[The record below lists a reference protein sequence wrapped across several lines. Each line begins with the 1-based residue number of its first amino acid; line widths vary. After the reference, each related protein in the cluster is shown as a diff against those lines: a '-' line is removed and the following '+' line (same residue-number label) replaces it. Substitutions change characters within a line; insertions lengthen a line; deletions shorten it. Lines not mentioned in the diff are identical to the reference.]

1 MGLSFLAPLF
11 FAGLAALAIPVLI
24 HLTYRQKATV
34 VPFPSLMFVQKVP
47 FKSMRRQKIRHWL
60 LFLLRCAA
68 LVLLVLAFARP
79 FFNQAS
85 IAATLSGASR
95 EVVILLD
102 NSHSMSYGDRWE
114 RATREARRVIAG
126 LTPSDRA
133 SLVVFSDA
141 AQLAVRSTPEPS
153 VLNGTLD
160 VITPT
165 RRGTRYAPAIGIA
178 QQLLSETDQAARE
191 VVLIT
196 DYQKSGW
203 DAEQAAQL
211 PEGTNLIGIDVAGE
225 ESSNLSVASLILQRE
240 PAEQGEQVTVSARL
254 VNQGADPVDAFE
266 AILEIEGERVDAR
279 AVSLEPNSAVTVS
292 FRPQPLTDR
301 ALRGTI
307 RAGSDSLPEDNTF
320 YFMVNPGGTL
330 PVLLL
335 TNPNGQESDTF
346 FFERALGVGTRPAF
360 RVRNMPSSS
369 LRAADLAGVAA
380 VVLADAPYPSGA
392 AGRDL
397 RAWVEAGG
405 GLFVVL
411 GELTRP
417 GGWQGADAGA
427 LVPAFGVEI
436 VDRSADLGGALASY
450 DRNHEIFEVF
460 RTPRSGDFTAAS
472 FYRYWRLEPGETDIV
487 AAGFDDGNPAL
498 VARTVGAGRVV
509 VLPTTL
515 DRFWN
520 DLATQP
526 VFVPFM
532 HRITQH
538 VAGYQEAL
546 AWQSVGGVLR
556 LGNLESTELA
566 AGTSVTVTSPSGGA
580 ASLVASDDPLGAADP
595 AAATDRMELAEPGFY
610 ELRWSDDGGDHLERL
625 AANLDRGESDL
636 SRIDPEELASALR
649 WRGGASGDL
658 ELAGAVTAEDR
669 EARQSFWWYL
679 LVLVF
684 IVLLAESVLSNRLSP
699 SSATRAT

>member
-11 FAGLAALAIPVLI
+11 FAGLVALAIPVLI
-24 HLTYRQKATV
+24 HLTHRQKATV

-47 FKSMRRQKIRHWL
+47 FKSMRRQKIRHWM

-79 FFNQAS
+79 FFTQAS

-153 VLNGTLD
+153 VLIGTLD

-165 RRGTRYAPAIGIA
+165 RRGTRYAPAVGIA

-196 DYQKSGW
+196 DYQKAGW

-211 PEGTNLIGIDVAGE
+211 PEGTNLIGIDVADE
-225 ESSNLSVASLILQRE
+225 ESSNLSVVSLILQRE
-240 PAEQGEQVTVSARL
+240 SAEQGEQVAVSARL
-254 VNQGADPVDAFE
+254 VNQGPDPVEGLE

-292 FRPQPLTDR
+292 FASQPLSEA
-301 ALRGTI
+301 ALRGI
-307 RAGSDSLPEDNTF
+307 VRAGTDSLPEDNAF
-320 YFMVNPGGTL
+320 YFMINPGGTL
-330 PVLLL
+330 SVLLL
-335 TNPNGQESDTF
+335 TNPRGHATDTF

-360 RVRNMPSSS
+360 RVRSKPSSDF
-369 LRAADLAGVAA
+369 RAADLAGVSA
-380 VVLADAPYPSGA
+380 VVIADAPYPSGA

-405 GLFVVL
+405 GLFVSL

-417 GGWQGADAGA
+417 DGWQGGDAGA
-427 LVPAFGVEI
+427 LVPPFGDEL
-436 VDRSADLGGALASY
+436 VDRYADLGGALASY
-450 DRNHEIFEVF
+450 DRNHPIFEVF

-472 FYRYWRLEPGETDIV
+472 FDRYWRLEPGETDVV

-520 DLATQP
+520 DLARQP

-532 HRITQH
+532 HRVVQYA
-538 VAGYQEAL
+538 AGYQEAV
-546 AWQSVGGVLR
+546 AWQTVGGVLR
-556 LGNLESTELA
+556 LGNVEGVELA
-566 AGTSVTVTSPSGGA
+566 PGTTVEVGSPAGGVV
-580 ASLVASDDPLGAADP
+580 SLVAAAEPSTTADP
-595 AAATDRMELAEPGFY
+595 VTAPDRLDLEEPGFY
-610 ELRWSDDGGDHLERL
+610 ELRWNDGASDQVARL
-625 AANLDRGESDL
+625 AANLDRAESDL
-636 SRIDPEELASALR
+636 SRIDPEELASALS
-649 WRGGASGDL
+649 WRGGARNDL